1 MYSPPLV
8 DQAHET
14 TVSSLC
20 APLCEMV
27 GEQFGRADET
37 IWSLCI
43 IDFNFYG
50 VVKGTQ
56 GIDYQIFRVFSS
68 DFAYTGLGRETGF

>member
-1 MYSPPLV
+1 MYLLPLV

-14 TVSSLC
+14 TVSKWCARLC
-20 APLCEMV
+20 KMI
-27 GEQFGRADET
+27 GEQFGRADES

-50 VVKGTQ
+50 VVKGT
-56 GIDYQIFRVFSS
+56 GGVDYQIFRECSS